1 MRYFKAVKLQHT
13 KLKNW
18 HTDKTQYGKR
28 RTENIEAGPSL
39 NNFEQ
44 LPMIHI
50 HPYLLYHVHPFPS
63 TLGYN
68 IAMVIVSVMS
78 PLPFAHNDRLSLEEN
93 VKDPLSLR
101 SVRKKIMEPL

>member
-50 HPYLLYHVHPFPS
+50 HPYLLYHIHPFPS

-68 IAMVIVSVMS
+68 IAMVILSVLS
-78 PLPFAHNDRLSLEEN
+78 PLPFAHNDTAIIILSLHSFREK
-93 VKDPLSLR
+93 V
-101 SVRKKIMEPL
+101 MELL